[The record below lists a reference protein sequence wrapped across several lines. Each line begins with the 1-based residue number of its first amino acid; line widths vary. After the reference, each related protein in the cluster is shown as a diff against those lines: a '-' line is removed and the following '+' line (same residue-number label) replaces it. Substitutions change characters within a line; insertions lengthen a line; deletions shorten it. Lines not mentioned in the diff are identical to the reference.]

1 MAVFFAAAFGR
12 LFPHVTAA
20 VNRGVGVTA
29 TRDALRA
36 GGMRFG
42 NVAFSQVYAKAL
54 EVATVRKLEI
64 GANLAA
70 KPHAARIV
78 RGPWGFARKY
88 NQVVKLRLRDRETG
102 ALIIWDVSVVTDAL
116 KTRLGAIDDALNL
129 VVPSLDKYK
138 LELIGAT
145 YDHTKG
151 RA

>member
-20 VNRGVGVTA
+20 VNRGIGVVI
-29 TRDALRA
+29 TRDALRD

-42 NVAFSQVYAKAL
+42 NIPFSQAYAKAV
-54 EVATVRKLEI
+54 EVATVRRLEV

-70 KPHAARIV
+70 RPHASRIV
-78 RGPWGFARKY
+78 RGPWGFRKKW
-88 NQVVKLRLRDRETG
+88 NQIVKVRLRDRATG
-102 ALIIWDVSVVTDAL
+102 ALQDWDISLVTDTL
-116 KTRLGAIDDALNL
+116 RTRLGAIDDAVNL
-129 VVPSLDKYK
+129 VVPSLEEYGF
-138 LELIGAT
+138 ELVDAT